1 MSTFLNIFFHFPHL
15 PNLFHLIILPSQIF
29 LIPHQNSADFLQ
41 FQPTDTPLELVL
53 PLPPSLIVDSSL
65 LRRSTRSHN
74 SHSYLQD
81 YHCSLAQGAAPVFP
95 DATYPISDTLSYSK
109 LTQTH
114 KAFSIALLT
123 NIEPTHYNQAA
134 QFPEWKETM
143 QAELQ
148 ALAANDTWAV
158 TSLPPWKTAIGSK
171 WV

>member
-1 MSTFLNIFFHFPHL
+1 ML
-15 PNLFHLIILPSQIF
+15 

-53 PLPPSLIVDSSL
+53 PPPSPIVDSSL

-74 SHSYLQD
+74 SPSYLQD

-123 NIEPTHYNQAA
+123 NIETTHYNNQAA
-134 QFPEWKETM
+134 QIPEWKEAM
-143 QAELQ
+143 LAELQ
-148 ALAANDTWAV
+148 ALAANDTYSNLSASREDSNWF
-158 TSLPPWKTAIGSK
+158 
-171 WV
+171 